1 MDKMETWQI
10 ILVVISVVIYIIVFA
25 TEYDEYRLSK
35 KRGYKVRYSFWEII
49 KIIFAP
55 LYVASGIIT
64 IPWMIFKSRYDE
76 VMQHGGYREYREWKK
91 EEEQRVEY
99 EKAENARKRE
109 EWEGIKASYLGGE
122 IARTALPRVENGIDS
137 FEFSPEMM
145 LSVDY
150 ESEVREII
158 YVESNYNERLNRF
171 FLEHKDLR
179 LYHMYKFVYL
189 PALSEELE
197 DGALLS
203 YYFPNEGTKG
213 ITIPFSSDYPL
224 QYLVYQEDK
233 EKIKQGMFFFR
244 EGCDNHGAEYVEG
257 DYYPL
262 NEGTDDEIVAQLDA
276 IVKRVHSKHSRGVLY
291 SKVSRTNEKEGTDE
305 YADEQFLWELY
316 DDDVAIIVEEVKQRI
331 NKLKE
336 KGLTEKI
343 LLKIF
348 KEKPKLSRLVITK
361 DLRIFLPDYHDMEIK
376 MEPINKAVYLLFLR
390 HPEGIIFKHLPDY
403 RQELIGLYQKIKPL
417 GLNERALRSIEDVTN
432 PCLNSIN
439 EKCARIRGTFIS
451 YFDEDLAQNYYI
463 KGWRGEAKKISLPR
477 DLVDWE

>member
-1 MDKMETWQI
+1 M
-10 ILVVISVVIYIIVFA
+10 
-25 TEYDEYRLSK
+25 
-35 KRGYKVRYSFWEII
+35 
-49 KIIFAP
+49 
-55 LYVASGIIT
+55 
-64 IPWMIFKSRYDE
+64 
-76 VMQHGGYREYREWKK
+76 
-91 EEEQRVEY
+91 
-99 EKAENARKRE
+99 
-109 EWEGIKASYLGGE
+109 
-122 IARTALPRVENGIDS
+122 
-137 FEFSPEMM
+137 
-145 LSVDY
+145 
-150 ESEVREII
+150 
-158 YVESNYNERLNRF
+158 
-171 FLEHKDLR
+171 
-179 LYHMYKFVYL
+179 
-189 PALSEELE
+189 
-197 DGALLS
+197 
-203 YYFPNEGTKG
+203 
-213 ITIPFSSDYPL
+213 
-224 QYLVYQEDK
+224 
-233 EKIKQGMFFFR
+233 
-244 EGCDNHGAEYVEG
+244 
-257 DYYPL
+257 
-262 NEGTDDEIVAQLDA
+262 
-276 IVKRVHSKHSRGVLY
+276 KRVHSKHSRGVLY

-463 KGWRGEAKKISLPR
+463 KGGRGEAKKISLPR
-477 DLVDWE
+477 DLVVWE